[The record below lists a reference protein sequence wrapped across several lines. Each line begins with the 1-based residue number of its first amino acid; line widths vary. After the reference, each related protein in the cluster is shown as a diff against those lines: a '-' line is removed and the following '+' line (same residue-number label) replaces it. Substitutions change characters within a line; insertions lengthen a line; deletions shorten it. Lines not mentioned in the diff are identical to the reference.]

1 MQGTS
6 RNGEGGK
13 ESAIVINYYVT
24 PDGSELRLDLV
35 VLLIAWREKITGE
48 KILVVIN
55 GMASGGKRKKK

>member
-6 RNGEGGK
+6 RSGEGGK

-35 VLLIAWREKITGE
+35 LLIAGREKKTGE